1 MASLKDIAKICEVS
15 TATVSKALN
24 NHKDI
29 GEETRERIKRVAKE
43 LGYLPNSSA
52 SQ

>member
-1 MASLKDIAKICEVS
+1 MVSLKTIAEKCGVS

-29 GEETRERIKRVAKE
+29 SEETKIRILQVANE
-43 LGYLPNSSA
+43 F
-52 SQ
+52 